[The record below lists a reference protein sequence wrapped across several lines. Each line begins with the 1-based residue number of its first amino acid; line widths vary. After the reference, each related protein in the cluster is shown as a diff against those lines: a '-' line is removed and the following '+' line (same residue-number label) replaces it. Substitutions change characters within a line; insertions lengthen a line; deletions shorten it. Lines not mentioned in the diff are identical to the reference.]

1 MSARSLSV
9 SRAHFYCARCYT
21 DRGIYRMNCHFTLRV
36 TTIFFL
42 LIIGS
47 TAAMADE
54 FKPQDL
60 SWYRDESGQRQAV
73 RSAADWDR
81 RRADVLVRMQQVMGE
96 LPDRSKL
103 PPLDMRVSEEIARDG
118 YKRLT
123 VTFANLFD
131 ERVTAYLYVPTNL
144 KPGER
149 RPGVVAL
156 QSTGMEGKEIV

>member
-1 MSARSLSV
+1 
-9 SRAHFYCARCYT
+9 
-21 DRGIYRMNCHFTLRV
+21 
-36 TTIFFL
+36 
-42 LIIGS
+42 
-47 TAAMADE
+47 MADE

-103 PPLDMRVSEEIARDG
+103 PPLDLKVSETVQRDG
-118 YKRLT
+118 YRRLT
-123 VTFANLFD
+123 VSFANLYD
-131 ERVTAYLYVPTNL
+131 ERVTAYLYEPDGL

-149 RPGVVAL
+149 RPAVLAL
-156 QSTGMEGKEIV
+156 QSTGVEGKDIMDGRGPRGPSRRMGRRWRNAGTS